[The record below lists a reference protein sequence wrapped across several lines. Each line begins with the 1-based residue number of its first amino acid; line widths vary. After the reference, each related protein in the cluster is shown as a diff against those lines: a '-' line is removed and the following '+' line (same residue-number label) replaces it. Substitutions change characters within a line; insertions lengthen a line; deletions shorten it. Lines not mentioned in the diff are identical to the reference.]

1 MKSVSAENNVNANQ
15 CTRTWPG
22 VPVWPQQYPHV
33 TADSCKCP
41 SSVVRCGVVEV
52 FGCGDDGVVGMVG
65 VGVWGVAN
73 PTTICFHGFVRK
85 QANDSE

>member
-1 MKSVSAENNVNANQ
+1 M
-15 CTRTWPG
+15 
-22 VPVWPQQYPHV
+22 
-33 TADSCKCP
+33 
-41 SSVVRCGVVEV
+41 VEV

-73 PTTICFHGFVRK
+73 PTKICFHGFVRK